1 LPWWLIF
8 GYRPFLPDSPP
19 LHPFLRVCL
28 RMSTGPCWTQVN
40 MFLLLVIIFSF
51 EYVIG
56 KYSNMLND
64 ESIDTCKEAKLIKIC
79 RVLNQEK

>member
-1 LPWWLIF
+1 
-8 GYRPFLPDSPP
+8 
-19 LHPFLRVCL
+19 
-28 RMSTGPCWTQVN
+28 MN